1 MKRRL
6 SPARACVETLESR
19 RLLSATVVGTPSI
32 VNTTKLIG
40 PQAEP
45 SIAINPANPAQIFVA
60 SNSNFQSI
68 FFARS
73 NDAGATWTPQT
84 LFDGSNAFPQALGNP
99 SLATDKYGNLFMAY
113 RTLASNAD
121 IVLLSYDGG
130 QTFHIIKTIKTTNGQ
145 PILATGDNS
154 VWVALRQEP
163 QTGATA
169 QIRSGGA
176 VAYGAQVF
184 GLGRVK
190 ALKPELITSVQATVT
205 DLSVGPAGQVSAAY
219 TFSSPTIP
227 PSIESGPQQVYVS
240 TDPDGLGP
248 KGFGPANMQV
258 TTQVGMQE
266 IITTQDISGI
276 TPAPTIAYDRSADL
290 FTGRL
295 YLAYVDAPS
304 PTSEATTI
312 QLRFSDD
319 NGTTWSSPIQVNDDA
334 SGKSHFDPRVS
345 VDPITGAVAVTWYDA
360 RNDNGLA
367 PTGGTDSFSN
377 DDVQVYGAV
386 GTPTP
391 AGVSFSS
398 NFVVQPA
405 FSNPNDV
412 VTAAGVTVTPANK
425 LQFGF
430 STGAVFYNSQLF
442 PAWADNSN
450 STADNGD
457 GLLAQPDI
465 YVGHAVVQV
474 TGSPT
479 GTFIGS
485 FGDTLGTLTYHTAAG
500 TKVTFR
506 LHNGTGFVVLNG
518 SNLSLHLSGTSS
530 SSSLDIRASGGSG
543 SATLGDTLVNGT
555 IGRINAP
562 QLDLAGTFSVQGAV
576 KQANFRNIA
585 GGTFA
590 ATGAIGRITLASL
603 SGGKILSGANP
614 GGDGVFA
621 GSTDTDDTFGAGSI
635 DALMVRG
642 AITNSSVVG
651 AGVNPV
657 NGVFGDGNDQIVGAA
672 ASVIRL
678 ISAHSADSSTRFEA
692 GAFGVARLPSKLNTA
707 SDPRFVS

>member
-1 MKRRL
+1 L
-6 SPARACVETLESR
+6 ASSR
-19 RLLSATVVGTPSI
+19 PTSSAPSVTRPATVVGTPSI
-32 VNTTKLIG
+32 VNTTKLVG

-45 SIAINPANPAQIFVA
+45 SIAINPANPAQMFVA

-68 FFARS
+68 VFSRS
-73 NDAGATWTPQT
+73 NDAGATWTPET
-84 LFDGSNAFPQALGNP
+84 LFNGSNAFPQALGNP

-113 RTLASNAD
+113 RTLATNAV
-121 IVLLSYDGG
+121 IVLLSYDAG
-130 QTFHIIKTIKTTNGQ
+130 QTFHIIKSIKTTNGQ
-145 PILATGDNS
+145 PIVATGDNS

-163 QTGATA
+163 QTGARRSV
-169 QIRSGGA
+169 RSGGA

-190 ALKPELITSVQATVT
+190 AFKPELITSVQATVT
-205 DLSVGPAGQVSAAY
+205 DLSVGPPGQVSAAY
-219 TFSSPTIP
+219 TFSSETIP
-227 PSIESGPQQVYVS
+227 PSPETGPQQIYVS
-240 TDPDGLGP
+240 TDPDGLGR
-248 KGFGPANMQV
+248 KGFGTANTQV
-258 TTQVGMQE
+258 TTQVGTQV
-266 IITTQDISGI
+266 IITTQDVAGI
-276 TPAPTIAYDRSADL
+276 TPSPSIAYDRSADL

-304 PTSEATTI
+304 PTSEATNI
-312 QLRFSDD
+312 ELRFSDD
-319 NGTTWSSPIQVNDDA
+319 NGATWSSPVQVNDDA

-360 RNDNGLA
+360 RNDNGL
-367 PTGGTDSFSN
+367 PPNGGTNSFSN

-391 AGVSFSS
+391 TGVSFSP

-412 VTAAGVTVTPANK
+412 VSAAGAALTPASE
-425 LQFGF
+425 LQFGDR
-430 STGAVFYNSQLF
+430 TGAVFNNSQLF

-500 TKVTFR
+500 TKVTFQ
-506 LHNGTGFVVLNG
+506 LHHGIGFVVLNG
-518 SNLSLHLSGTSS
+518 SSLSLHLSGTSS
-530 SSSLDIRASGGSG
+530 SSTLNIRAAGGSG
-543 SATLGDTLVNGT
+543 SATLGDTLVNGP
-555 IGRINAP
+555 IGSINAP
-562 QLDLAGTFSVQGAV
+562 QLDLTGTFSVQGAV
-576 KQANFRNIA
+576 TQADFRNVS

-603 SGGKILSGANP
+603 TSGKILSGANA

-621 GSTDTDDTFGAGSI
+621 GSTDTDDTFGIGSI
-635 DALMVRG
+635 AALMVRG
-642 AITNSSVVG
+642 TITNSVVG

-657 NGVFGDGNDQIVGAA
+657 NGIFGDGNDQIVGGS

-678 ISAHSADSSTRFEA
+678 ISARSADSTPRFEA
-692 GAFGVARLPSKLNTA
+692 GAFGVARLPANVNTA